1 MDHSGLITLLPTIIV
16 LAAAIITH
24 RPVASL
30 ILGVL
35 VGITLTSPKNIL
47 GTFSEISLEVMQ
59 DPQVHEIHRKMKNG
73 CPKFVSEVI
82 WEGKALIYKHCWSKD
97 RDNFWIQIVSVVI

>member
-35 VGITLTSPKNIL
+35 VGIILTSPKNIL

-59 DPQVHEIHRKMKNG
+59 DPQIGWVIVVCGLMLSLIH
-73 CPKFVSEVI
+73 I
-82 WEGKALIYKHCWSKD
+82 
-97 RDNFWIQIVSVVI
+97 

>member
-35 VGITLTSPKNIL
+35 VGIILTSPKNIL

-59 DPQVHEIHRKMKNG
+59 DPQIGWVIVVCGLMGSLFYLLMATGSVNAFTQAMSKKANTRKNL
-73 CPKFVSEVI
+73 F
-82 WEGKALIYKHCWSKD
+82 
-97 RDNFWIQIVSVVI
+97 

>member
-47 GTFSEISLEVMQ
+47 GTFSEISLEVL
-59 DPQVHEIHRKMKNG
+59 EINK
-73 CPKFVSEVI
+73 S
-82 WEGKALIYKHCWSKD
+82 S
-97 RDNFWIQIVSVVI
+97 